1 MYKRMI
7 IRDLTQPRFKNFKTV
22 GIAVCDIISTSPLR
36 LDRILWY
43 TSGFK

>member
-1 MYKRMI
+1 MHKRLI
-7 IRDLTQPRFKNFKTV
+7 IRDLTPPPIKFKTV
-22 GIAVCDIISTSPLR
+22 GIAVMDILSTSPLR

>member
-1 MYKRMI
+1 MYKRLI
-7 IRDLTQPRFKNFKTV
+7 IRDPAKLPSKYKTV
-22 GIAVCDIISTSPLR
+22 GIAVADILSTSPLR

>member
-1 MYKRMI
+1 MYKRKI
-7 IRDLTQPRFKNFKTV
+7 IRDPEKLPSKYKTV
-22 GIAVCDIISTSPLR
+22 GIAGTDILSTSHLR